1 MYNLSPS
8 CLISTKSHE
17 RVEGANRIRRTV
29 KIKVDLEKLKGVRKI
44 THIDSSYRKHYSW
57 VGSVFGK
64 QSKSC
69 NISECVVKDLLP
81 KSEACLQS
89 INSEEVQEVKQYACW
104 KFYSRA
110 YVVCAQSSILQ
121 FKMNGKLMRY

>member
-44 THIDSSYRKHYSW
+44 THIDSSYRKHYS
-57 VGSVFGK
+57 
-64 QSKSC
+64 
-69 NISECVVKDLLP
+69 
-81 KSEACLQS
+81 
-89 INSEEVQEVKQYACW
+89 
-104 KFYSRA
+104 
-110 YVVCAQSSILQ
+110 
-121 FKMNGKLMRY
+121 